1 MNRNFHSVHLEIIL
15 PLNILIYSA
24 ALSALFRGQLH
35 AYKLGK
41 DETKHRRRPA
51 MQDIYFGFSG
61 TKVLLTNYKLRSSI
75 WGERSWAH
83 NTTFRFHNGQIMLW
97 TQNEFQNCNCLAHCR
112 VIVGTS
118 VFKTT
123 EYTSIKSI
131 SLCALSPKWQRDYI
145 CQLFD

>member
-15 PLNILIYSA
+15 ALNVLIYSA

-61 TKVLLTNYKLRSSI
+61 TKVLLTNDKLRSSI
-75 WGERSWAH
+75 
-83 NTTFRFHNGQIMLW
+83 
-97 TQNEFQNCNCLAHCR
+97 
-112 VIVGTS
+112 
-118 VFKTT
+118 
-123 EYTSIKSI
+123 
-131 SLCALSPKWQRDYI
+131 
-145 CQLFD
+145 

>member
-51 MQDIYFGFSG
+51 MQDIYFGFSAPRFYLQIINLDLAFEEKG
-61 TKVLLTNYKLRSSI
+61 A
-75 WGERSWAH
+75 ER
-83 NTTFRFHNGQIMLW
+83 I
-97 TQNEFQNCNCLAHCR
+97 
-112 VIVGTS
+112 I
-118 VFKTT
+118 
-123 EYTSIKSI
+123 
-131 SLCALSPKWQRDYI
+131 
-145 CQLFD
+145 QLFVFITAR